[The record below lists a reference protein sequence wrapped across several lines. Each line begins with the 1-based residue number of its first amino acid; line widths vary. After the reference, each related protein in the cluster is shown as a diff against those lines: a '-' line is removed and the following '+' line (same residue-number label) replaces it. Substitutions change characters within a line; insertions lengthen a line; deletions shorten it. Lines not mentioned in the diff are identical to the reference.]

1 METRMLGSTWYF
13 IAPIIGILV
22 LLLALFIA
30 QSIIAQPSGNERM
43 REVAEAIR
51 EGASAYLREQF
62 RQVMPIIVVV
72 GIVIGVLP
80 MIMPKAVADFGWLTS
95 ISFMGGALS
104 SLLAGF
110 LGMQIATKA
119 NVRTSEA
126 ARQNKPTDALLIA
139 FNGGAVM
146 GLTVAGLGLI
156 GLGSLFYFF
165 GTPTGSAPIVGFGL
179 GASSVALF
187 ARIGGGIYTKAAD
200 VGSDLVGKMEAG
212 IPEDDPRNPGV
223 IADNV
228 GDNVGDVAGMGA
240 DIFES
245 FVSIT
250 IGCIAVAVGL
260 DSKLVMQFVTNTTLS
275 EDLAR
280 VGLMFFPIAQ
290 GIAGA
295 LACVIAIFSMRV
307 LKKLPADKALWAATL
322 LATGLYL
329 AFAAGLFLLFPIRFA
344 LWPALLVG
352 ALCGLGI
359 GWVSEVFTAGKPV
372 FRIAEA
378 SKTGPATNIISGI
391 GVGFLSSAFPV
402 LLIVLATGV
411 ANAIGGIYASAL
423 AGVAMLA
430 TVAITMTIDAYGP
443 IADNAGGISQL
454 SHLGEETRAITD
466 KLDAIGNTTAAIG
479 KGFAIGASGLTAL
492 SLFAAYVQLV
502 RKADPQA
509 NFSLDNPNLAMG
521 VFLGAILPVVVAA
534 LTMESVGKAAQLMV
548 TEIRRQF
555 REIPGLLEGKVG
567 VHPDVQKCVAIST
580 QAAIREM
587 RLPGLLAIASPIV
600 VGIILKKEGLGG
612 FLLGT
617 TVVGVI
623 LGIFMANAG
632 GAWDNAKKY
641 IEQGRI
647 EGEAKGGAAHSAAVV
662 GDTVGDP
669 FKDTSGPALNIL
681 IKMVSILALLL
692 APLLN

>member
-1 METRMLGSTWYF
+1 
-13 IAPIIGILV
+13 
-22 LLLALFIA
+22 
-30 QSIIAQPSGNERM
+30 
-43 REVAEAIR
+43 
-51 EGASAYLREQF
+51 
-62 RQVMPIIVVV
+62 
-72 GIVIGVLP
+72 
-80 MIMPKAVADFGWLTS
+80 
-95 ISFMGGALS
+95 
-104 SLLAGF
+104 
-110 LGMQIATKA
+110 
-119 NVRTSEA
+119 
-126 ARQNKPTDALLIA
+126 
-139 FNGGAVM
+139 
-146 GLTVAGLGLI
+146 
-156 GLGSLFYFF
+156 
-165 GTPTGSAPIVGFGL
+165 
-179 GASSVALF
+179 
-187 ARIGGGIYTKAAD
+187 
-200 VGSDLVGKMEAG
+200 
-212 IPEDDPRNPGV
+212 
-223 IADNV
+223 
-228 GDNVGDVAGMGA
+228 
-240 DIFES
+240 
-245 FVSIT
+245 
-250 IGCIAVAVGL
+250 
-260 DSKLVMQFVTNTTLS
+260 
-275 EDLAR
+275 
-280 VGLMFFPIAQ
+280 
-290 GIAGA
+290 
-295 LACVIAIFSMRV
+295 MRV
-307 LKKLPADKALWAATL
+307 LKKIPADKALWAATF

-329 AFAAGLFLLFPIRFA
+329 AFAAGLFFLFPIQFI

-411 ANAIGGIYASAL
+411 ANALGGIYASAL

-502 RKADPQA
+502 RKEDPQA

-600 VGIILKKEGLGG
+600 VGILLKKEGLGG

-647 EGEAKGGAAHSAAVV
+647 EGEAKGGAAHAAAVV